1 MDSATRTRGSSNL
14 HQALTSRAV
23 IDRATGILMAQQ
35 RCDEDTAFN
44 ILRRT
49 SQNRNVKLRDLA
61 AEIVTGVGGNVPERD
76 TFQSRRS

>member
-1 MDSATRTRGSSNL
+1 
-14 HQALTSRAV
+14 
-23 IDRATGILMAQQ
+23 MAQQ